1 MKLLRAPASGVVY
14 AVLVVVGMLLLVQ
27 ESIDERTDEQIRSY
41 YTDSGNRTT
50 QIVGFFL
57 VAVGVLFFLWF
68 ISVLRSLLS
77 SAEPEA
83 KVLSTLAFGAGST
96 AAALLTVA
104 AALLAGTSW
113 AVEIATDFVVDP
125 NQARFVVTTGY
136 VLLMGAVL
144 VNCVLVIATSV
155 LALRTSVLPNWLGWA
170 GFAVVVLAIAE
181 AFLLPVFIIPVWVV
195 VVSVVLLVG
204 TSTSQIQAHE
214 PEMT

>member
-1 MKLLRAPASGVVY
+1 MRLLRAPASGVVY

-27 ESIDERTDEQIRSY
+27 ESIDDRTDEQIRSY